1 MSEQAGKRAGS
12 KRSGTESA
20 AILLLT
26 LGESEAAEVL
36 KHLGAKDVQKVGAAM
51 TQLANVSKTDVGAV
65 LQEFTSAVEMQTS
78 VGVGT
83 DEYIRKMLV
92 NALGEDKASNVID
105 RILFGRSSKGLE
117 ALKWM
122 DARGVAEMIRQEH
135 PQIISIVLAYLE
147 PDQSA
152 EVLAL
157 LQEPVRADIIA
168 RIATLDGIQPAAL
181 SELDEVM
188 EKQFAGKSVTRTSS
202 LGGAKSAANILNN
215 LEPSQENAI
224 IELIKQTDEA
234 LAERIEELIF
244 TFDDLLE
251 IDDRGMQE
259 LLRQVP
265 SDRLLVALK
274 GADDELKQKIFK
286 NMSQRG
292 DAQGRS
298 RSARADEAL
307 GSGGRAEGDPRHR
320 AQARRG
326 RHHRARWQGR
336 RVCLR
341 RLRATGPGF
350 ESSRPSGPAAAP
362 RHGVFPWSKVRSR
375 IAGATGPRAGASSGW
390 IARPGKGSKRRP
402 GKRGSPPGASRSTR
416 SSRSSTGASRGST
429 PL

>member
-286 NMSQRG
+286 NMSQRAAEMLKDDLEARG
-292 DAQGRS
+292 PMKLSEVEGAQKEILGI
-298 RSARADEAL
+298 ARKLAEAGTIAL
-307 GSGGRAEGDPRHR
+307 G
-320 AQARRG
+320 
-326 RHHRARWQGR
+326 
-336 RVCLR
+336 
-341 RLRATGPGF
+341 
-350 ESSRPSGPAAAP
+350 
-362 RHGVFPWSKVRSR
+362 
-375 IAGATGPRAGASSGW
+375 
-390 IARPGKGSKRRP
+390 GKGDEYV
-402 GKRGSPPGASRSTR
+402 
-416 SSRSSTGASRGST
+416 
-429 PL
+429 